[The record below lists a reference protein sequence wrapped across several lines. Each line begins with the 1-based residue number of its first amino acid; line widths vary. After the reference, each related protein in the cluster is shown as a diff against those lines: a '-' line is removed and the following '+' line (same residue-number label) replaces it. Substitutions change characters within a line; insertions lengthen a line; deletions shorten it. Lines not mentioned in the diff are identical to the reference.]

1 MLYLSSVKATIILEI
16 AMETI
21 KNTITIR
28 NAITFLM
35 VGSATIAAFFGYAL
49 VMMVAEMLNSA
60 K

>member
-1 MLYLSSVKATIILEI
+1 
-16 AMETI
+16 METI